1 MLQNEFTTDPWN
13 TSWALGKGEHQ
24 LEMHQGATGPILFCT
39 VLMNKHPACF
49 M

>member
-24 LEMHQGATGPILFCT
+24 LEIRQEATLALFFSSQ
-39 VLMNKHPACF
+39 P
-49 M
+49 